1 MNFRYTGSYNYGS
14 YSNQHPHPM
23 QSQYPSL
30 PHDTAISGPLHY
42 SAYHRSSSQYPFNS
56 PTSRMEPCLMSSTPR
71 LHPTPVTPRWPEV
84 PAANSCYTS
93 PSMHSTRYGNSSDM
107 YTPLTT
113 RRNSEYEHMQH
124 FPGFAYINGEATTGW
139 AK

>member
-1 MNFRYTGSYNYGS
+1 MCNFKLILTLWNFF
-14 YSNQHPHPM
+14 
-23 QSQYPSL
+23 
-30 PHDTAISGPLHY
+30 PLNK
-42 SAYHRSSSQYPFNS
+42 YPFNS

-84 PAANSCYTS
+84 PTANTCYTS
-93 PSMHSTRYGNSSDM
+93 PSVHSTRYGNSSDM

-124 FPGFAYINGEATTGW
+124 FPGFAYINGEASTGW